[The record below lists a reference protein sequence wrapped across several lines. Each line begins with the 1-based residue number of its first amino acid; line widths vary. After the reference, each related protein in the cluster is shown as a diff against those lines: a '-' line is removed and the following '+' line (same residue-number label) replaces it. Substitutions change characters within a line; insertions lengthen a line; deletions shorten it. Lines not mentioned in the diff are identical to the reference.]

1 MPPSPTSSWGGEV
14 GFGFGG
20 LPLLRFAGGSPVA
33 LSSGAILGCGR
44 KITRHQ
50 TRRCMGGRTSSA
62 EHTLGGLPLFRF
74 SPAAG
79 ATSDVEAAVSA
90 ALFLFLLPLGR
101 PRPRFAGRGATPK
114 GGTRRFVS
122 TRTRYRSLQ
131 RKCERRR
138 QRGPTCV
145 RVARQ
150 LSPLSELIGLFVIVV
165 GLVGRRVRHD
175 GWEKRVGMGIVEGRG
190 RVITNILP

>member
-1 MPPSPTSSWGGEV
+1 MALVASLSCASQGARPSRPPPAQSWAAVEKSRGIRPGG
-14 GFGFGG
+14 
-20 LPLLRFAGGSPVA
+20 AW
-33 LSSGAILGCGR
+33 GC
-44 KITRHQ
+44 
-50 TRRCMGGRTSSA
+50 GGRTSSA

-74 SPAAG
+74 SPTAG
-79 ATSDVEAAVSA
+79 ATSDVEAAVPA
-90 ALFLFLLPLGR
+90 VLFLFLLPLGR
-101 PRPRFAGRGATPK
+101 PRPRFASEGAPPE

-131 RKCERRR
+131 SKCERRR

-150 LSPLSELIGLFVIVV
+150 LSTLPKLIGQFVIVV

-175 GWEKRVGMGIVEGRG
+175 GWEKRVGMGIVEGRDG
-190 RVITNILP
+190 L

>member
-1 MPPSPTSSWGGEV
+1 MALVAFLSCASQGARPSRSPPGQSWAAVEKSRGIRPGG
-14 GFGFGG
+14 
-20 LPLLRFAGGSPVA
+20 AW
-33 LSSGAILGCGR
+33 GCGR
-44 KITRHQ
+44 WWW
-50 TRRCMGGRTSSA
+50 GGRTSSA

-90 ALFLFLLPLGR
+90 SAAPFLFLLPLGR
-101 PRPRFAGRGATPK
+101 PRPRFAGGGATPK

-131 RKCERRR
+131 SKYERTR

-150 LSPLSELIGLFVIVV
+150 LSPLSELIGLLVIVV